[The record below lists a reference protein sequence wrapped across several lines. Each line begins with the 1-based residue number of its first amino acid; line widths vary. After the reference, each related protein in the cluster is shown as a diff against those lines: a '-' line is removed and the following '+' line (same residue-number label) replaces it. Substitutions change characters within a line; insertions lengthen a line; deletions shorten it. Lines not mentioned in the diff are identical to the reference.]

1 MSAEEDKA
9 VVRRFVEEL
18 WNQRRLDAADEI
30 FHPDCVTHQLRSG
43 PEAAPAR
50 RDPATLKRHV
60 AEWLE
65 GFPDVR
71 FTVEQMV
78 AEAGLV
84 SSRLLFE
91 GTHAG
96 AWLGLAPTGRRVEI
110 RMTVVH
116 RIAGGKIVEDW
127 VLVESLG
134 FLQQLG
140 LLPPDAEIMSRA
152 AR

>member
-18 WNQRRLDAADEI
+18 WNDRRLDAADEI

-43 PEAAPAR
+43 AADAPAR

-60 AEWLE
+60 EEWLG
-65 GFPDVR
+65 GFPDLR

-84 SSRLLFE
+84 SSRLVAQ

-110 RMTVVH
+110 RMTTVH
-116 RIAGGKIVEDW
+116 RIEGGKIAEDW
-127 VLVESLG
+127 VLVDSLG
-134 FLQQLG
+134 FFQQLG
-140 LLPPDAEIMSRA
+140 LLPTDAEIMSRA